1 MRSCATGRAPT
12 PRTPTGSPPSWPSG
26 ARPTS
31 SAASPR
37 TGRTATSSSCC
48 SAASALRAYGSQGQ
62 QRAALLALLFAE
74 RALLAERRARPP
86 LMLLDDVMS
95 ELDAERRE
103 LLADLLRSGGQAVI
117 TTTEPEHVPGT
128 AWPAAA

>member
-1 MRSCATGRAPT
+1 MT
-12 PRTPTGSPPSWPSG
+12 
-26 ARPTS
+26 
-31 SAASPR
+31 
-37 TGRTATSSSCC
+37 
-48 SAASALRAYGSQGQ
+48 LRAYGSQGQ

-74 RALLAERRARPP
+74 RTLLAERRARPP

-103 LLADLLRSGGQAVI
+103 LLADLLRAHGQAVI

-128 AWPAAA
+128 ALPGGGLVRVEAGAVSGTARAVAA